1 MKLKELLDGIDCN
14 VLFTV
19 QDENVEVIGLTF
31 DSRTVVCGSV
41 FFAVRGEHVDGHSFV
56 EMAIERGAVAVIS
69 DDFQVAMAEISKRF
83 YGDPS
88 SALNLVGVTG
98 TNGKTTIVTLLY
110 RLFLGLGYKVGLLS
124 TVENRINERVL
135 KSTHTTPDA
144 IRLNML
150 LREMVDDGCEF
161 CFMEVSSHAVVQNRI
176 AGLTFKGG
184 VFTNLTHDHLD
195 YHKTFAEYLKAKKCF
210 FDRLDNEAFALTNV
224 DDRNGDVM
232 LQNSMAVKRG
242 YALKSISDFRCSR
255 LESGFEGTLLNVDG
269 VEVWTRL
276 VGEFN
281 AYNILAI
288 YATAILL
295 KQNKNEVL
303 QVISTLTPAEGRFDI
318 VRLSDGKNAIVDYAH
333 TPDALINVLDTI
345 NEINEGKGKIIT
357 VVGAGGDRDRSK
369 RPEMAQAAMDRSDVL
384 ILTSDNPRTE
394 SPSSILDD
402 MQVGLKTRGRK
413 LLVIENRREAIRVAV
428 MLAQSGDIVLVAG
441 KGHEKYQEING
452 VRSHFDDKEELL
464 ATNV

>member
-19 QDENVEVIGLTF
+19 QDDNVEVTGLTF
-31 DSRTVVCGSV
+31 DSRTVECGSV

-56 EMAIERGAVAVIS
+56 EMAIEHGAVAVIS
-69 DDFQVAMAEISKRF
+69 DDFQIAMAEISKRF

-124 TVENRINERVL
+124 TVENRINERVV
-135 KSTHTTPDA
+135 KSTHTTPDV
-144 IRLNML
+144 IRINTL
-150 LREMVDDGCEF
+150 LREMVDEGCEF

-176 AGLTFKGG
+176 AGLKFKGG

-210 FDRLDNEAFALTNV
+210 FDRLNKDAFALTNI

-232 LQNSMAVKRG
+232 LQNSVAVRRG
-242 YALKSISDFRCSR
+242 YALKSVADFKCSR
-255 LESGFEGTLLNVDG
+255 LEIGFEGTLLNIDG

-295 KQNKNEVL
+295 KQNKDEVL
-303 QVISTLTPAEGRFDI
+303 QVISTLPAAEGRFDI
-318 VRLSDGKNAIVDYAH
+318 IRLSDGKNAIVDYAH

-345 NEINEGKGKIIT
+345 NEINEGKSKVIT

-369 RPEMAQAAMDRSDVL
+369 RTEMAQAAVDRSDVL

-428 MLAQSGDIVLVAG
+428 MLAQSGDIILVAG

-452 VRSHFDDKEELL
+452 IRSHFDDKEELL
-464 ATNV
+464 LTNV